1 MMESS
6 TNTGSSGSA
15 GGASSVNS
23 TFPNPSAVLK
33 PILKP
38 ISASER
44 IQALDVIRGFALIGI
59 FFMNIEWFNRSFL
72 TMGTGIPSNVHGIDW
87 LASYFVNFFVAGKF
101 WTIFSLLFGMGFA
114 VMLTRSEETGRAFI
128 KPYIRRIIALA
139 IFGILHNVLL
149 WPGDILYSYAFTA
162 AGLLIILFGQW
173 KWIVASIVGLI
184 GFCFIP
190 GMGSFAAVVGGIAFM
205 GFIAI
210 FIRNERIVS
219 FLGMKMPLFSAIC
232 LVITILVSL
241 AALASWF
248 VPAMREGRNGLTG
261 MSAAFLIITF
271 LSAKYHQPAE
281 ARFWRAGVLIYSLP
295 FVIGMVFG
303 VIAYQ
308 QPLTS
313 VFNSAEAVKLA
324 AEKQA
329 KKEADEAAEKLAKL
343 NPTSSTKKDESKE
356 DKKLPKSEAQK
367 KLERDADTIN
377 RINENRKEI
386 EKDLKAMTQANYPD
400 FVKHRFADFMDAPF
414 GSAGQV
420 FAAIALFL
428 IGVWFVRAK
437 VITKAAENLSL
448 FRHIALLGLPV
459 GWGLSLL
466 ASSIAVSHAPGVSG
480 DGWQLTQMILNLAN
494 LPTCLAYVS
503 IIVLMLYSG
512 SALAKIQ
519 VLAPFGRMAL
529 TNYLMQ
535 SVIQASFFYG
545 WGLGQ
550 FGLGR
555 AQQLGFAIAVICLQV
570 LFSHWWLGR
579 FRYGPLEWVWRAVTY
594 WELPAMRVE
603 HKGLTPHLG

>member
-1 MMESS
+1 MMEQSLH
-6 TNTGSSGSA
+6 TGSP
-15 GGASSVNS
+15 NS
-23 TFPNPSAVLK
+23 TPPNTFPALK
-33 PILKP
+33 PIK
-38 ISASER
+38 ASER

-72 TMGTGIPSNVHGIDW
+72 TMGTGIPADVHGIDW

-114 VMLTRSEETGRAFI
+114 VMLSRSEATGRAFI

-184 GFCFIP
+184 GVCFIP
-190 GMGSFAAVVGGIAFM
+190 GLGSFSAVVGGIAFM

-210 FIRNERIVS
+210 FIRSERIVS
-219 FLGMKMPLFSAIC
+219 FLGMKIPLFSAIC
-232 LVITILVSL
+232 LVIATLLTL
-241 AALASWF
+241 AAIASWV
-248 VPAMREGRNGLTG
+248 VPAMRDARNGLTG
-261 MSAAFLIITF
+261 MTVAFFIIAF
-271 LSAKYHQPAE
+271 LSAKFHQPAE

-295 FVIGMVFG
+295 FAIGLVFG

-308 QPLTS
+308 QPLNS
-313 VFNSAEAVKLA
+313 VFNSPEAVKLA
-324 AEKQA
+324 AEKQV
-329 KKEADEAAEKLAKL
+329 KKGAEEAAEKLAKAS
-343 NPTSSTKKDESKE
+343 PDADAKKAEKKDLKE
-356 DKKLPKSEAQK
+356 GSDVAEKKKAEAPKSEAQK

-377 RINENRKEI
+377 RINENRKNI
-386 EKDLKAMTQANYPD
+386 EKDLQAMTKASYPD
-400 FVKHRFADFMDAPF
+400 FVKHRFADFMDGAF
-414 GSAGQV
+414 NAAGQA

-428 IGVWFVRAK
+428 IGVWFVRAQ
-437 VITKAAENLSL
+437 VITKAGENLHL
-448 FRHIALLGLPV
+448 FRQIVLLGLPL
-459 GWGLSLL
+459 GWGMSLL

-503 IIVLMLYSG
+503 IVVLMLYSG
-512 SALAKIQ
+512 SVFAKIQ

-529 TNYLMQ
+529 TNYLTQ

-545 WGLGQ
+545 WGLGN

-555 AQQLGFAIAVICLQV
+555 AQQLGFAVAVICLQV

-594 WELPAMRVE
+594 WEMPAMRIERTDLYPQVSQ
-603 HKGLTPHLG
+603 

>member
-1 MMESS
+1 MMEQSLH
-6 TNTGSSGSA
+6 TGSPN
-15 GGASSVNS
+15 SSS
-23 TFPNPSAVLK
+23 PDTLPALK
-33 PILKP
+33 PIK
-38 ISASER
+38 ASER

-72 TMGTGIPSNVHGIDW
+72 TMGTGIPADVHGIDW

-114 VMLTRSEETGRAFI
+114 VMLSRSEATGRAFI

-173 KWIVASIVGLI
+173 KWVVASIVGLI
-184 GFCFIP
+184 GVCFIP
-190 GMGSFAAVVGGIAFM
+190 GMGSFSAVVGGIAFM

-219 FLGMKMPLFSAIC
+219 FLGMKIPLFSAIC
-232 LVITILVSL
+232 LVIATLLTL
-241 AALASWF
+241 AAIASWV
-248 VPAMREGRNGLTG
+248 VPAMRDARNGLTG
-261 MSAAFLIITF
+261 MTVAFFVIAF
-271 LSAKYHQPAE
+271 LSAKFHQPAE

-295 FVIGMVFG
+295 FAIGLVFG

-308 QPLTS
+308 QPLNS
-313 VFNSAEAVKLA
+313 VFNSPEAVKLA
-324 AEKQA
+324 AEKQV
-329 KKEADEAAEKLAKL
+329 KKEAEEAAEKLAKAS
-343 NPTSSTKKDESKE
+343 PDAGAKKAEKKDLKE
-356 DKKLPKSEAQK
+356 DRDVAEKKKAEAPKSEAQK

-377 RINENRKEI
+377 RINENRKNI
-386 EKDLKAMTQANYPD
+386 EKDLQAMTKASYPD
-400 FVKHRFADFMDAPF
+400 FVKHRFADFMDGAF
-414 GSAGQV
+414 NAAGQA

-428 IGVWFVRAK
+428 IGVWFVRAQ
-437 VITKAAENLSL
+437 VITKAGENLHL
-448 FRHIALLGLPV
+448 FRQIVLLGLPL
-459 GWGLSLL
+459 GWGMSLL

-503 IIVLMLYSG
+503 IVVLMLYSG
-512 SALAKIQ
+512 SVFAKIQ

-529 TNYLMQ
+529 TNYLTQ

-545 WGLGQ
+545 WGLGN

-555 AQQLGFAIAVICLQV
+555 AQQLGFAVAVICLQV

-594 WELPAMRVE
+594 WEMPAMRIERTDLYPQVSQ
-603 HKGLTPHLG
+603 

>member
-1 MMESS
+1 MMEQSLH
-6 TNTGSSGSA
+6 TGSPN
-15 GGASSVNS
+15 SSS
-23 TFPNPSAVLK
+23 PDTLPALK
-33 PILKP
+33 PIK
-38 ISASER
+38 ASER

-72 TMGTGIPSNVHGIDW
+72 TMGTGIPADVHGIDW

-114 VMLTRSEETGRAFI
+114 VMLSRSEATGRAFI

-173 KWIVASIVGLI
+173 KWVVASIVGLI
-184 GFCFIP
+184 GVCFIP
-190 GMGSFAAVVGGIAFM
+190 GMGSFSAVVGGIAFM

-219 FLGMKMPLFSAIC
+219 FLGMKIPLFSAIC
-232 LVITILVSL
+232 LVIASLLTL
-241 AALASWF
+241 AAIASWV
-248 VPAMREGRNGLTG
+248 VPAMRDARNGLTG
-261 MSAAFLIITF
+261 MTVAFFVIAF
-271 LSAKYHQPAE
+271 LSAKFHQPAE

-295 FVIGMVFG
+295 FAIGLVFG

-308 QPLTS
+308 QPLNS
-313 VFNSAEAVKLA
+313 VFNSPEAVKLA
-324 AEKQA
+324 AEKQV
-329 KKEADEAAEKLAKL
+329 KKEAEEAAEKLAKAS
-343 NPTSSTKKDESKE
+343 PDAGVKKAEKKDLKE
-356 DKKLPKSEAQK
+356 GSDAAEKKKAEAPKSEAQK

-377 RINENRKEI
+377 RINENRKNI
-386 EKDLKAMTQANYPD
+386 EKDLQAMTKASYPE
-400 FVKHRFADFMDAPF
+400 FVKHRFADFMDGAF
-414 GSAGQV
+414 NAAGQA

-428 IGVWFVRAK
+428 IGVWFVRAQ
-437 VITKAAENLSL
+437 VITKAGENLHL
-448 FRHIALLGLPV
+448 FRQIVLLGLPL
-459 GWGLSLL
+459 GWGMSLL

-503 IIVLMLYSG
+503 IVVLMLYSG
-512 SALAKIQ
+512 SIFAKIQ

-529 TNYLMQ
+529 TNYLTQ

-545 WGLGQ
+545 WGLGN

-555 AQQLGFAIAVICLQV
+555 AQQLGFAVAVICSQV

-594 WELPAMRVE
+594 WEMPAMKIERTDLYPQVSQ
-603 HKGLTPHLG
+603 